1 MSDNAVHFILTDLEI
16 LGSFME
22 NFQKKR
28 RDKATGKGICNYL
41 EIVHRKSLIEGNL
54 ENNHLL

>member
-1 MSDNAVHFILTDLEI
+1 VSDNAVHFIVTGLEI

-41 EIVHRKSLIEGNL
+41 KKFIES
-54 ENNHLL
+54 H